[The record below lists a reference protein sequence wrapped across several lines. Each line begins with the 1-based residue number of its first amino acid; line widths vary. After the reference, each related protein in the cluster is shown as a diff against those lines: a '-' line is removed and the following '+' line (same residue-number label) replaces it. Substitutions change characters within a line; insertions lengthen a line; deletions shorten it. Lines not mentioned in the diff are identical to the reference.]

1 MSKPNAWSLKQQRIR
16 FSSVTCS
23 MSFGKQF
30 FMEQQKDNHSDINKP
45 KDSINFGHKKSIIPF
60 TPAKIFLVKAG
71 FT

>member
-30 FMEQQKDNHSDINKP
+30 FMEQQKDNHSDIKNKNP
-45 KDSINFGHKKSIIPF
+45 RIP
-60 TPAKIFLVKAG
+60 
-71 FT
+71 